1 ERNRS
6 RKASKNSYENLT
18 RKARRRGRPGLIE
31 QEFGLKSPALSFLNP
46 FKRSPPS
53 GPCLD
58 DLLKGGEV
66 KMSAGLYCL
75 ESLFGVDRHQFPKTL
90 PCSRRGRQ
98 VFYDLRAVINCMLS
112 LLDGSTPGR
121 RWLPEVVL

>member
-1 ERNRS
+1 
-6 RKASKNSYENLT
+6 
-18 RKARRRGRPGLIE
+18 
-31 QEFGLKSPALSFLNP
+31 FLNP
-46 FKRSPPS
+46 FKRSPPT

-98 VFYDLRAVINCMLS
+98 VFYDLPAVINCMLS

-121 RWLPEVVL
+121 RWLPEVVLRKRVLTGIIQRVRDVCPDPKLADILNETLQPYLS